1 VGKPPPPPLHEVE
14 APEDFAQV
22 APRDLHRTSDIRF
35 VIIEVTK
42 LATLVERLVTDVAG
56 LDVKVD
62 DLRHKV
68 TFVKGA
74 LWVMGIVLTVLT
86 GAALWYM
93 SGKLSVTVNPN
104 APTAATTLPTRG

>member
-1 VGKPPPPPLHEVE
+1 MGKPPAPPLHEAE
-14 APEDFAQV
+14 APEEFAQV
-22 APRDLHRTSDIRF
+22 VPRDLHPTSDIRF

-42 LATLVERLVTDVAG
+42 LATLVDRLVKDVAG

-74 LWVMGIVLTVLT
+74 LWVMGVVLTVLT

-93 SGKLSVTVNPN
+93 TGKLSVTVNPM
-104 APTAATTLPTRG
+104 APTAATAPPTRG